1 MDKREKKSL
10 RQEHIS
16 TIVDTQTG
24 EVVSVNTLQTFRV
37 DKEPDFVKLYIEDL
51 IKLKNLPSSTNS
63 IMLQFLS
70 FMRYDNTISIHS
82 YEKKAIADKLQ
93 IKKVTVDMA
102 LTNLC
107 KKSIL
112 IRVDKGTYLANPYL
126 FGKGKWEDVRSI
138 RMTIDYT
145 SDGRAI
151 VAERNAPTQLSIQE
165 FDINVEKTFKDQVYK
180 KF

>member
-10 RQEHIS
+10 RQEHVS
-16 TIVDTQTG
+16 TIIDTQTG
-24 EVVSVNTLQTFRV
+24 EVISVNTLQTFRV

-107 KKSIL
+107 KKSINFEL
-112 IRVDKGTYLANPYL
+112 SDILL
-126 FGKGKWEDVRSI
+126 FF
-138 RMTIDYT
+138 
-145 SDGRAI
+145 
-151 VAERNAPTQLSIQE
+151 L
-165 FDINVEKTFKDQVYK
+165 F
-180 KF
+180 